1 VVIVTLLMM
10 ILSVVSYKLGVD
22 GLQITLFPM
31 IILAWTIERMSLIWE
46 EEGKRSALMQVGG
59 SLIVAV
65 IAFAFMSIPQVKYWA
80 FYFPE
85 LLLVLLALIILIG
98 RYTGYRLSELLRF
111 RDFKEA

>member
-1 VVIVTLLMM
+1 MLLTRLQERLRDLLAHGVTRA
-10 ILSVVSYKLGVD
+10 VA
-22 GLQITLFPM
+22 ITLSQ
-31 IILAWTIERMSLIWE
+31 AT
-46 EEGKRSALMQVGG
+46 GKRSALMQVGG
-59 SLIVAV
+59 SLIVAI

-98 RYTGYRLSELLRF
+98 RYTGYRLSELFRF